1 MEKKDV
7 STFYP
12 EDLDHLL
19 QDAMG
24 GVLSTDLVP
33 WRGCNRQPND
43 GPNQNAYGYRCG
55 IQRVDD
61 DVCLCHQGGTDKI
74 RCSKHRI

>member
-7 STFYP
+7 STFHP

-24 GVLSTDLVP
+24 GVPVSYTHLVP
-33 WRGCNRQPND
+33 
-43 GPNQNAYGYRCG
+43 A
-55 IQRVDD
+55 
-61 DVCLCHQGGTDKI
+61 KI
-74 RCSKHRI
+74 RFPGTLQAGTGGLSGLLQ